1 MQVAVDLVLTQ
12 ERTQDVL
19 VGQGVTV
26 VVVRVEQI
34 LMV

>member
-12 ERTQDVL
+12 DRTHPVL
-19 VGQGVTV
+19 VGQEVTV

-34 LMV
+34 PMV